1 MAVRQRKELRKRN
14 QGLTLVELVVVLTIL
29 VALGGLVIPRL
40 MATTEVAR
48 ETATLASAVEI
59 RDAVLRFWSD
69 CKYAYPSKDLHP
81 DVNAN
86 DQRIQLGHLLE
97 LPSTFPVF
105 NPNLR
110 LGWNGPYLQS
120 DGRLYSIDDGSGF
133 TSAYGDASQPAV
145 RDTFANQDYDLDG
158 VVESGLPFVI
168 QEPTL
173 SNLGLSS
180 LVHEIGEQR
189 EVRVVS
195 AGPNGILEIEESRF
209 ASELESNPALKGD
222 DIYVSFTLR

>member
-1 MAVRQRKELRKRN
+1 M
-14 QGLTLVELVVVLTIL
+14 VELVVVLTIL

-40 MATTEVAR
+40 MATTDAAR
-48 ETATLASAVEI
+48 QTATRASAVEI
-59 RDAVLRFWSD
+59 RDAVMRFWSD
-69 CKYAYPSKDLHP
+69 CKYSYPNGD
-81 DVNAN
+81 AE

-97 LPSTFPVF
+97 QPSTFSVF
-105 NPNLR
+105 DPNLR
-110 LGWNGPYLQS
+110 LGWNGPYLQN
-120 DGRLYSIDDGSGF
+120 DGRLYSIDIGAGF
-133 TSAYGDASQPAV
+133 TTAYGDASQPAI

-173 SNLGLSS
+173 NNLAASS
-180 LVHEIGEQR
+180 LVYEVGETR

>member
-1 MAVRQRKELRKRN
+1 MLTCQRTEVRERN
-14 QGLTLVELVVVLTIL
+14 QGLTLVELVVVLAIL

-40 MATTEVAR
+40 MATTDAAR
-48 ETATLASAVEI
+48 ETATRASAVEI
-59 RDAVLRFWSD
+59 RDAVMRFWSD
-69 CKYAYPSKDLHP
+69 CKYSYPNG
-81 DVNAN
+81 NAN

-97 LPSTFPVF
+97 LPSTFSEF
-105 NPNLR
+105 DPNLR
-110 LGWNGPYLQS
+110 LGWNGPYLQN
-120 DGRLYSIDDGSGF
+120 DGRLYSIDLGAGF
-133 TSAYGDASQPAV
+133 TTAYGDASQPTV

-173 SNLGLSS
+173 SNLAASS
-180 LVHEIGEQR
+180 LMYEIGETR